1 MSTPAQVWS
10 YRTLI
15 SNLAQRD
22 LKARYKKSVL
32 GWLWSLLNPAATLGI
47 YTMVFGYFLG
57 GNENAPGLG
66 NGEGG
71 IFSLYLF
78 CGLVIWN
85 MFSGTIN
92 VSIGSFQGAGALLT
106 RTYFPPECPMVAGL
120 ATVILQGLLEASIL
134 MAFMVL
140 LGNVAW
146 TVLYL
151 IPIFALLA
159 CFAFGLGLVLAVLNI
174 RYRDVN
180 YLMGILLQVWF
191 YLTPIVYLTSSLGS
205 TAQRFLQFNPLSA
218 YVNGLRRAVYYL
230 DGPTALNWLVMSST
244 AAISVVLG
252 WLIFGRLAPKV
263 IEEL

>member
-15 SNLAQRD
+15 ANLAQRD
-22 LKARYKKSVL
+22 LKARYKKSIL

-47 YTMVFGYFLG
+47 YTMVFGLFLKAV
-57 GNENAPGLG
+57 APGMG
-66 NGEGG
+66 NGRSG
-71 IFSLYLF
+71 IFALYLF

-85 MFSGTIN
+85 LFSGTIN
-92 VSIGSFQGAGALLT
+92 ISISSFQTAGSLLT

-120 ATVILQGLLEASIL
+120 ATVLLQALLETAIL
-134 MAFMVL
+134 MGFMIA

-146 TVLYL
+146 TVVYL
-151 IPIFALLA
+151 IPIFVMLA

-191 YLTPIVYLTSSLGS
+191 YASPIVYPT
-205 TAQRFLQFNPLSA
+205 TVIPENFQRVLQYNPLWA
-218 YVNGLRRAVYYL
+218 YANAIRRAVYHL
-230 DGPTALNWLVMSST
+230 DGPTAVNWAVMGGSAVFSLV
-244 AAISVVLG
+244 VG
-252 WLIFGRLAPKV
+252 WWLFSRLAPKV